1 MIFKAITKS
10 EFNWLSL
17 VFLILLGAL
26 WGANPSFSKALA
38 LAGLSPFS
46 VVFWQTLGA
55 GILLLII
62 CLIKGVKLK
71 VDVKH
76 LIYFSFM
83 GVVGIDVSY
92 ITLVY
97 TAEKLSAGYV
107 SILILFSPLLT
118 YALALLLR
126 MEPLIKVRALGI
138 AVGLAGAAILVLPA
152 GSIPSEDLRP
162 IAILAFI
169 TPLGYAA
176 GNVFADIARPKDS
189 DNVALAMGTMFAA
202 ACGALVGCLIDNSFH
217 QVWLEFGYADV
228 LLILFILSTSVAF
241 IIFYT
246 IIKMAG
252 AVYLGQVG
260 YLVTVFGV
268 CWGILFFSEKPS
280 IWLWLAAFLVAGGV
294 ALVNFGG
301 KQKPGRPDEN
311 VR

>member
-1 MIFKAITKS
+1 MIFRAITKS

-76 LIYFSFM
+76 IVYFSFM

-107 SILILFSPLLT
+107 SILILFSPL
-118 YALALLLR
+118 ALLLR
-126 MEPLIKVRALGI
+126 MEPLIRVRALGI
-138 AVGLAGAAILVLPA
+138 AVGLAGAAILVLPE
-152 GSIPSEDLRP
+152 GSIPSEELRP
-162 IAILAFI
+162 IAMLAFI

-202 ACGALVGCLIDNSFH
+202 AFGALIGCLIDNSFH
-217 QVWLEFGYADV
+217 QVWLDFGHIDI
-228 LLILFILSTSVAF
+228 LLILFIFSTSIAF
-241 IIFYT
+241 IIFYS

-280 IWLWLAAFLVAGGV
+280 VWLWLAAFLIAGGV

-301 KQKPGRPDEN
+301 TEKAGRTSQN